1 MLLRVA
7 LNQTR
12 LKTPGIGI
20 DTKGVALGSK
30 GLVLLPSL
38 DRLVTFLSLY
48 TSQRSLEDLL
58 RSLTVELVRSKL
70 GAREIVLTF
79 AVDSS
84 ARLDAVADIARLA
97 GGFTFTGTSRHFVQ
111 YRDAAAPFGYDIPE
125 VAATDGSYALYHSAF
140 TQDYAT
146 ERTLSLGNLLLRMSL
161 HPDPATRTLPGAK
174 WITAEKG
181 LGPAMIAYLTRSAV
195 PADVGVAEWPPES
208 SFDDAPVARYL
219 FRLDEVP
226 ARMLPLFSST
236 PGLSVYQAVSATA
249 AVELGF
255 RHPVELR
262 SCPVWA
268 PGSMV
273 FFRGSHTDRAGDPLV
288 LSKLPALGPVASF
301 ARVEFKSEGVES
313 LQAQPAGQGG
323 GVSLALRLTPTT
335 DPFRGVTAT
344 WIRPDELPLLRRI
357 AYSLGAATLQR
368 AKIAFTN
375 RGAFLVLDSG
385 IEAIPVGEMFR
396 EAGPN
401 LYLPAGF
408 DAIPAVSADVLLKSL
423 GAPAGLSIFIL
434 RDARVI
440 GIESKGFVPLE
451 TGLLEAQTW
460 ALLPAA
466 ELETILATSVPELQ
480 LESPGLRPLR
490 DLDKPVEQNLLPPG
504 EG

>member
-1 MLLRVA
+1 
-7 LNQTR
+7 
-12 LKTPGIGI
+12 
-20 DTKGVALGSK
+20 
-30 GLVLLPSL
+30 
-38 DRLVTFLSLY
+38 
-48 TSQRSLEDLL
+48 
-58 RSLTVELVRSKL
+58 
-70 GAREIVLTF
+70 
-79 AVDSS
+79 
-84 ARLDAVADIARLA
+84 
-97 GGFTFTGTSRHFVQ
+97 
-111 YRDAAAPFGYDIPE
+111 
-125 VAATDGSYALYHSAF
+125 
-140 TQDYAT
+140 
-146 ERTLSLGNLLLRMSL
+146 
-161 HPDPATRTLPGAK
+161 
-174 WITAEKG
+174 
-181 LGPAMIAYLTRSAV
+181 
-195 PADVGVAEWPPES
+195 
-208 SFDDAPVARYL
+208 
-219 FRLDEVP
+219 
-226 ARMLPLFSST
+226 
-236 PGLSVYQAVSATA
+236 
-249 AVELGF
+249 
-255 RHPVELR
+255 
-262 SCPVWA
+262 
-268 PGSMV
+268 MV
-273 FFRGSHTDRAGDPLV
+273 FFRGHGDPLV

-313 LQAQPAGQGG
+313 LHARPAEQGG

-344 WIRPDELPLLRRI
+344 WIRPEELPLLRRI

-408 DAIPAVSADVLLKSL
+408 DAVPAVSADVLIKSL

-466 ELETILATSVPELQ
+466 ELETILSTEVPELQ

-490 DLDKPVEQNLLPPG
+490 DLSKPVAQNLLPSAG
-504 EG
+504 EREG

>member
-58 RSLTVELVRSKL
+58 RSLSVELVRSKL

-79 AVDSS
+79 AADSS

-125 VAATDGSYALYHSAF
+125 VAATDGTYALYHSAF
-140 TQDYAT
+140 TQDYAS

-161 HPDPATRTLPGAK
+161 HHEPATRTLPGAK

-219 FRLDEVP
+219 FRLEEVP
-226 ARMLPLFSST
+226 ARMLPLFSQT
-236 PGLSVYQAVSATA
+236 PGLAVYQAVSATA

-268 PGSMV
+268 AGSMV
-273 FFRGSHTDRAGDPLV
+273 FFRGHGDPLV

-313 LQAQPAGQGG
+313 LHARPAEQGG

-344 WIRPDELPLLRRI
+344 WIRPEELPLLRRI

-408 DAIPAVSADVLLKSL
+408 DAVPAVSADVLIKSL

-466 ELETILATSVPELQ
+466 ELETILSTEVPELQ

-490 DLDKPVEQNLLPPG
+490 DLSKPVAQNLLPSAG
-504 EG
+504 EREG